1 MDGTNEQAYVMFILE
16 LGRSFMGAGV
26 DGGHVCTTPGI
37 DRRPLLRLVSLMVR
51 AIYTDHASAPNRSYH
66 FVMRRWPKKVVS
78 ASHQVTAQVLDLS
91 ETHQI
96 ALAILQSRLLSTSG
110 NRHKAIPP
118 IEEMTGC
125 QRSFLSLLVDLPT
138 HPK

>member
-1 MDGTNEQAYVMFILE
+1 
-16 LGRSFMGAGV
+16 MGA
-26 DGGHVCTTPGI
+26 DGDEGHMCTTLGTG
-37 DRRPLLRLVSLMVR
+37 RRPLLWLVVPNGQGGLHRPCIGAEQVLS
-51 AIYTDHASAPNRSYH
+51 IYYEEVAEESVPT
-66 FVMRRWPKKVVS
+66 
-78 ASHQVTAQVLDLS
+78 SHQVTAQVPHPS

-96 ALAILQSRLLSTSG
+96 ALAILQRRLSSTGG
-110 NRHKAIPP
+110 NPRKAIPP